1 VVNAVNAPIAVVA
14 PSGPTSFCQG
24 LNVTLTANS
33 GVGFTYQ
40 WLSNGV
46 PIAGATAISYT
57 TGSAGNYSVVVKNAN
72 NCSTVSSIIVV
83 TTYANPTVTI
93 SAGGTTNICNGDS
106 VLLSAT
112 ATAGVSYQW
121 FIGNVPIVN
130 ATSSNYM
137 AKVAG
142 LYTVRVTNTTNC
154 STTSSSI
161 SVTVKASPTAYITY
175 NTPLTFCDGSLV
187 VLTAVVGNNIT
198 YQWRKNGVAI
208 PGSSTPSYN
217 ATQTGTYTIFA
228 TNTLTGCSANSA
240 PVQVVVFPI
249 TIPVIIRNGIT
260 FSTTTN
266 FASYQ
271 WLLNSV
277 PIPGATSQTYTAV
290 ANGTYRVKVKDA
302 NGCESFSDPEFLYD
316 LGVNNTTNLLTQI
329 KLYPNPTNGLVH
341 IDAPVDVQIIVRDYT
356 GKVIMS
362 EDHTNLIDL
371 TNFADG
377 IYMVFVNDLQGNL
390 IKVEKL
396 MKSTK

>member
-1 VVNAVNAPIAVVA
+1 
-14 PSGPTSFCQG
+14 
-24 LNVTLTANS
+24 
-33 GVGFTYQ
+33 
-40 WLSNGV
+40 LSNGV

-341 IDAPVDVQIIVRDYT
+341 IDAPIDVQIIVRDYT